1 MRENIMTTIK
11 IKIKDIKAV
20 SHAMANKDIRYYLNG
35 MLVEHNGI
43 ETRLAAMN
51 SHRIHLVRVEHDSA
65 LVSEPVKYIIPRDF
79 ILQLIK
85 TKFSKNDIKQVTLT
99 FSEGKVS
106 AAMPN
111 GNEIVSKLVDGVFPN
126 YCRAIPGKLSGEY
139 AYLKPEYQLDAM
151 NGLIDYSENK
161 NLTVKIKHNGEG
173 AAVLAYGNYLAV
185 IMPVRNDFAP
195 LSDNPD
201 AVWTSILAGPESV
214 PLPAGFEHNQAAVDY
229 ANSQPVAA

>member
-1 MRENIMTTIK
+1 MTTIT

-35 MLVEHNGI
+35 ILVEHNGI
-43 ETRLAAMN
+43 ETRLIATDG
-51 SHRIHLVRVEHDSA
+51 HRMHLVRVENNTA
-65 LVSEPVKYIIPRDF
+65 LGSEPVKYIIPRDF
-79 ILQLIK
+79 VLQLIK
-85 TKFSKNDIKQVTLT
+85 TKFPKGYNKELTLT

-106 AAMPN
+106 AALPN
-111 GNEIVSKLVDGVFPN
+111 GGEIISKLIDGVFPD
-126 YCRAIPGKLSGEY
+126 YCRVIPSILSGEY
-139 AYLKPEYQLDAM
+139 AYINPEYQLDAV

-161 NLTVKIKHNGEG
+161 AITIKIKHNGEG

-185 IMPVRNDFAP
+185 IMPVYSAP

-201 AVWTSILAGPESV
+201 TVWASSLAGPESV

-229 ANSQPVAA
+229 ANSQAVTT